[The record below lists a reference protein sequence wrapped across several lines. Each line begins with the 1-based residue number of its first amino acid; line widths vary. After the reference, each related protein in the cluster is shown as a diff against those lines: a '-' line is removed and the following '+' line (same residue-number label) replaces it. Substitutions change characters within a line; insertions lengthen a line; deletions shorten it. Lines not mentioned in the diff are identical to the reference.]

1 MHNPTDKDCRNCFVG
16 LYEMLFLETKGS
28 VEKYKRDED
37 GNVFAQRY
45 PYEYCIEGR
54 CCLRLS
60 VLEMCKKVR
69 WIMLASTD
77 RKM

>member
-45 PYEYCIEGR
+45 PYEYCIEGQMLPEVKCIR
-54 CCLRLS
+54 N
-60 VLEMCKKVR
+60 VQKVR